1 MKKLKKIEMI
11 KLVEENFGLN
21 LVEKRLKEI
30 CPMKN
35 LESLS
40 MVKLQELI
48 DIIEFEMKW

>member
-1 MKKLKKIEMI
+1 MKKLKKTEMI
-11 KLVEENFGLN
+11 KLVEENFGLK
-21 LVEKRLKEI
+21 LLEQRLKEI

>member
-1 MKKLKKIEMI
+1 MKKLKKSDMI

-21 LVEKRLKEI
+21 LLEKRLKEV

-48 DIIEFEMKW
+48 DIIEFEKMW